1 MKNITVSVDEDLYK
15 QVRIVAAHLDISVSE
30 LVRRKLGEAIKE
42 NNQKNSYEIGKDLFG
57 NGSIGSINIS
67 RDRKKYLK
75 GIIKKK
81 HAKRNSR

>member
-15 QVRIVAAHLDISVSE
+15 QVRIVAAHLEISVSE

-42 NNQKNSYEIGKDLFG
+42 SSHKNSFELGKDLFG
-57 NGSIGSINIS
+57 NGSLGSQNIS

-75 GIIKKK
+75 GHIKEK
-81 HAKRNSR
+81 HVKHL